1 MNTITLYI
9 IPAIICFW
17 GIVSFATCITSVR
30 YSHLIMSSWSDI
42 RESVT
47 TKQLILAL
55 LVAAI
60 PVVNC
65 IAAGFALVYLVVDGL
80 LILLS
85 KDFMN
90 GHPLR
95 KRYQKSYQ
103 QTTNTTNSTGP
114 KP

>member
-1 MNTITLYI
+1 MNTITFYL

-17 GIVSFATCITSVR
+17 GIVSFATCITSDR

-65 IAAGFALVYLVVDGL
+65 IAAGFALIYLVIDGL

-85 KDFMN
+85 RDFMN

-95 KRYQKSYQ
+95 KRVNKPKNR
-103 QTTNTTNSTGP
+103 TISTGI
-114 KP
+114 KS